1 MDENKKQ
8 YSIVGKVEIGTDE
21 YRDLIE
27 EKHEARKQE
36 EYYRNRFWE
45 EKSERTKLEEE
56 CKLLKDELS
65 KYKKFVNDNN
75 EDDKMALWILKLG
88 RED

>member
-1 MDENKKQ
+1 MEEKKQ
-8 YSIVGKVEIGTDE
+8 YSIIGKVEIGTDE

-27 EKHEARKQE
+27 DRLEARKQE

-45 EKSERTKLEEE
+45 EQGKRAKLEEE
-56 CKLLKDELS
+56 CKSLKQELDR
-65 KYKKFVNDNN
+65 YKKFVNDNN
-75 EDDKMALWILKLG
+75 EDDKMALWVLKLG